1 MTLDMNF
8 VESQFPAL
16 RGREFVYLDNAG
28 GSLVLE
34 GVADRVREYL
44 LTTSVQHGASYA
56 KSQRAMER
64 VAAATQSVMRL
75 INASRPEEV
84 VMGPSTTAL
93 LKILGIAIGETLSP
107 GDEIIVSVSE
117 HEANYGPW
125 QHLARKGVKIVPWM
139 VEPDTF
145 RLDPARLTAL
155 MSTRTKLVCCT
166 HASNI
171 LGTINPIREFAAIA
185 HAHGAK
191 ICVDA
196 VAYAPHRLV
205 DVRALD
211 VDYYV
216 FSFYKVYGPHHAV
229 LYGRYDDLVA
239 LPGQNHFFIEETRT
253 PYKFQPGNVNYE
265 LAFGCMGINE
275 YLVELASRGGQ
286 NYENER
292 AAMVAAFDLITRQE
306 ELVCRRLLD
315 VLNQFPKVRIIG
327 ETSADA
333 HLRVP
338 TISFTVDGRSSRS
351 IVSEIDRHGIGIR
364 HGDFY
369 ARHLADHL
377 GLDPSDGVVRV
388 SMVHYNTLA
397 EVDRLITHLQPL
409 LA

>member
-1 MTLDMNF
+1 MTLDMQF

-16 RGREFVYLDNAG
+16 RGREFLYLDNAG
-28 GSLVLE
+28 GSLVLQ
-34 GVADRVREYL
+34 GVADRVRDYL
-44 LTTSVQHGASYA
+44 LTTSVQHGATYA
-56 KSQRAMER
+56 KSQLAMER

-75 INASRPEEV
+75 INAARPEEV

-93 LKILGIAIGETLSP
+93 LRILGIAIGETLSA

-125 QHLARKGVKIVPWM
+125 EHLTRKGVKLVPWM
-139 VEPDTF
+139 IEPETY
-145 RLDPARLTAL
+145 RLDPQRLASL
-155 MSTRTKLVCCT
+155 MSKRTKLVCCT

-171 LGTINPIREFAAIA
+171 LGTINPIGEFAEIA

-239 LPGQNHFFIEETRT
+239 LPGQNHFFIEPTRT

-275 YLVELASRGGQ
+275 YLVALAGRGGR
-286 NYENER
+286 NFETER
-292 AAMVAAFDLITRQE
+292 EALQAAFELITHQE
-306 ELVCRRLLD
+306 EAVSRKFLD
-315 VLNQFPKVRIIG
+315 VLNQMPRVKIIG
-327 ETSADA
+327 ERTADA
-333 HLRVP
+333 SRRVP
-338 TISFTVDGRSSRS
+338 TISFTVDGRSSRD
-351 IVSEIDRHGIGIR
+351 IVSAMDRHGIGIR

-369 ARHLADHL
+369 ARRLSEHL
-377 GLDPSDGVVRV
+377 GLDPADGVVRV
-388 SMVHYNTLA
+388 SMVHYNTVA
-397 EVDRLITHLQPL
+397 EIDRLVSHIEPL